1 MNREFQKQLDSIV
14 KSKPIKTDMPSFFT
28 PKLPTS
34 VNFGSQSVLDSIKE
48 TTILT
53 KLFYLFAAI
62 FSVLIILIVINFTIY
77 PIFPDSI
84 VSSVPGM
91 NDVKLYW
98 DNAKD
103 RTAIALK
110 DQPISDMFA
119 NYTCMVDVQIDN
131 PTSLIGRPRVFVV
144 RGDLPSTAVST
155 INSYMSPTGNIT
167 VLSPNFNFIIY
178 CSPESTDLNISVMT
192 TTPTNTLSFESVQ
205 IPNFPIQTSV
215 RIGIVLLTSMIEVY
229 VNGSLF
235 KTRNTTPLRSQL
247 SPIHAPEQ
255 ISSSTAPF
263 GRVQNLRL
271 WRRVLSAQEIRSYG
285 AGSSFEKAILIET
298 AVLASLGSGG
308 SSANCQS

>member
-28 PKLPTS
+28 PKLPS
-34 VNFGSQSVLDSIKE
+34 SMNFGSQSVLDSIKE

-77 PIFPDSI
+77 PIFPESI

-110 DQPISDMFA
+110 DQPVSDMFA
-119 NYTCMVDVQIDN
+119 NYTCLVDVQIDN

-155 INSYMSPTGNIT
+155 INAYMSPTGNISL
-167 VLSPNFNFIIY
+167 LSPNFNFIIY
-178 CSPESTDLNISVMT
+178 CDPQSTDLNISVMT
-192 TTPTNTLSFESVQ
+192 TTPANTVSFESVQ

-229 VNGSLF
+229 VNGNLF
-235 KTRNTTPLRSQL
+235 KTRNTNPLRSQL

-255 ISSSTAPF
+255 ISSSAAPF

-271 WRRVLSAQEIRSYG
+271 WRRVLTAQEIRSYG
-285 AGSSFEKAILIET
+285 AGSSFDKAIHIET
-298 AVLASLGSGG
+298 AVLASLGSLA
-308 SSANCQS
+308 STSNC